1 MSAAARTLASRIL
14 IIAAA
19 LCLFFAALFAAFGR
33 SFFLPGPFAD
43 RTANCLG
50 DPGVATFV
58 ADRITSEIVA
68 QRPDV
73 IGARPL
79 ILGTVS
85 GIIGSR
91 PFRAV
96 ARRAALRAH
105 QAVFSESSRDVV
117 LSIPDLDV
125 LVRGALQHAAPD
137 LAAKV
142 PSGLTAK
149 LADLGANRKLEMV
162 IDLWHLGKKL
172 RWTALASLIAGPLLL
187 ALALWIAPQRRRALV
202 HCSVGVGIAGFL
214 LLMVLPSSRIVAAVW
229 IDDALVQNAVD
240 GALRGY
246 MAGLRIWGSF
256 FVGLGVVFAAAGS
269 ALVQGLDVATVGRG
283 IGLRVWRTPVSRGA
297 GIAHGAAVLAAGIL
311 LLLFPHQ
318 LLTGLAMVAGT
329 LVAMAGLR
337 ELFGLILVSKLD
349 AATTQDRGGSRVPAW
364 RVAAV
369 LGLAA
374 SAAGIWLLA
383 RNPTKPEEVVAE
395 TIQACNR
402 HPELCDRRV
411 DEVVFAGA
419 HNAMSNAQITDWMFP
434 HHMKAISGQL
444 QDGIRAL
451 LIDVHRG
458 FPGAARIKTDIEG
471 EKLTQER
478 LEPALGPEGIE
489 AAMRIRDRLVGA
501 DENRPK
507 LYLCHGFCELGAYE
521 VVPTFRQIRDFL
533 VENPDEVLIIVLE
546 DYVTIEE
553 LVRAFDESGL
563 REFVYDGTA
572 SPWPTL
578 RELIQSGKRA
588 IVFIES
594 GTPGVQWLRATIG
607 NIQETPYF
615 FADPSEFS
623 CTPGRG
629 GTEGSLFQ
637 VNHWIQTTPAPKPAN
652 ATVVNAMA
660 VLLPRVRRCATERHH
675 LPNIIAVDFHNIG
688 DVLAVVDT
696 MNAISKPALP

>member
-1 MSAAARTLASRIL
+1 MGFAARTLVSRIL
-14 IIAAA
+14 IVAAA
-19 LCLFFAALFAAFGR
+19 ACLFFAALFAVFGR
-33 SFFLPGPFAD
+33 SFFLPGPFAA
-43 RTANCLG
+43 RTADSLG

-79 ILGTVS
+79 ILGTVT

-96 ARRAALRAH
+96 ARRAAWRAH

-125 LVRGALQHAAPD
+125 LLRGALAHAAPD
-137 LAAKV
+137 LAEKV

-149 LADLGANRKLEMV
+149 LADLGANRQLEMM
-162 IDLWHLGKKL
+162 IDLWRFGLKL
-172 RWTALASLIAGPLLL
+172 RRIALMAIIAGPLLL

-202 HCSVGVGIAGFL
+202 HCSVGVGIAGFA
-214 LLMVLPSSRIVAAVW
+214 LLMVLPASRIAAAVM
-229 IDDALVQNAVD
+229 IDNTLAQDAVD
-240 GALRGY
+240 GVLRGY
-246 MAGLRIWGSF
+246 LAGLRIWGSF

-269 ALVQGLDVATVGRG
+269 ALVQGLDVAAVGRG
-283 IGLRVWRTPVSRGA
+283 IGSRVLRTPASLGA
-297 GIAHGAAVLAAGIL
+297 GIAHGAAMLAVGVLVL
-311 LLLFPHQ
+311 MFPHQ
-318 LLTGLAMVAGT
+318 LLIGVAMLAGT
-329 LVAMAGLR
+329 LVALAGLR
-337 ELFGLILVSKLD
+337 ELFALILASKLD
-349 AATTQDRGGSRVPAW
+349 AATGSNRAGARVPAW

-374 SAAGIWLLA
+374 IAAGIWLLA
-383 RNPTKPEEVVAE
+383 RNPAEPEEAVAAS
-395 TIQACNR
+395 IQACNG
-402 HPELCDRRV
+402 HPDLCDRRV

-419 HNAMSNAQITDWMFP
+419 HNSMSNAQITDWMFP
-434 HHMKAISGQL
+434 HHMKAIPGQL
-444 QDGIRAL
+444 EDGIRAL
-451 LIDVHRG
+451 LLDVHRG
-458 FPGAARIKTDIEG
+458 FPGAARIKTDLEG

-478 LEPALGPEGIE
+478 LEGALGPEGIG
-489 AAMRIRDRLVGA
+489 AAMRIRDRLVGV
-501 DENRPK
+501 DENNPK

-521 VVPTFRQIRDFL
+521 VVPTLREVRDFL

-546 DYVTIEE
+546 DYVTIDE
-553 LVRAFDESGL
+553 LVRAFDEGGL
-563 REFVYDGTA
+563 REFVYTGTI

-578 RELIQSGKRA
+578 RELIDSGQRV

-594 GTPGVQWLRATIG
+594 GSAGVPWLRPTIG

-615 FADPSEFS
+615 FIDPSEFS
-623 CTPGRG
+623 CIPGRG

-637 VNHWIQTTPAPKPAN
+637 INHWIQTTPAPKPAN
-652 ATVVNAMA
+652 ATVVNALD
-660 VLLPRVRRCATERHH
+660 VLLPRVRRCAAERRH
-675 LPNIIAVDFHNIG
+675 LPNIIAVDFYSIG

-696 MNAISKPALP
+696 LNAISKPTLP

>member
-1 MSAAARTLASRIL
+1 MGAAARSLASRIL

-19 LCLFFAALFAAFGR
+19 LCLFFAAVFAAFGR

-79 ILGTVS
+79 ILGTVT

-96 ARRAALRAH
+96 ARRAAWRAH
-105 QAVFSESSRDVV
+105 QAVFSESSRGVV

-125 LVRGALQHAAPD
+125 LIRGALGHAAPD

-149 LADLGANRKLEMV
+149 LADFGANRKLEML
-162 IDLWHLGKKL
+162 IDLWLFGKKL
-172 RWTALASLIAGPLLL
+172 RWAALASIIAGPLLL
-187 ALALWIAPQRRRALV
+187 ALALWIAPHRRRALV
-202 HCSVGVGIAGFL
+202 HCSVGVGIAGFA
-214 LLMVLPSSRIVAAVW
+214 LLMVLPASRIAAAGW
-229 IDDALVQNAVD
+229 IDDSLVQNAVD
-240 GALRGY
+240 GVLRGY
-246 MAGLRIWGSF
+246 LAGLRIWGTF

-269 ALVQGLDVATVGRG
+269 ALVQGLDVASVGRG
-283 IGLRVWRTPVSRGA
+283 IALRVWRAPVSRGA
-297 GIAHGAAVLAAGIL
+297 GIVHGAAILAAGIL

-318 LLTGLAMVAGT
+318 LLTGLVMLVGT
-329 LVAMAGLR
+329 LVALAGLR

-349 AATTQDRGGSRVPAW
+349 AATAHGREGARVPAW

-374 SAAGIWLLA
+374 TAAVIWLLA
-383 RNPTKPEEVVAE
+383 RNPTKPEEAVAE
-395 TIQACNR
+395 TIQACNG

-411 DEVVFAGA
+411 DEVAFAGA

-434 HHMKAISGQL
+434 HHMKAIPGQL
-444 QDGIRAL
+444 EDGIRAL

-471 EKLTQER
+471 EKLTRER
-478 LEPALGPEGIE
+478 LEPALGPEGID
-489 AAMRIRDRLVGA
+489 AAMRIRDRLVGV
-501 DENRPK
+501 DENNPK
-507 LYLCHGFCELGAYE
+507 LYLCHGFCELGGYE
-521 VVPTFRQIRDFL
+521 VVPTFRNVRDFL

-563 REFVYDGTA
+563 REFAYTGTA

-578 RELIQSGKRA
+578 RELIQSGQRA

-594 GTPGVQWLRATIG
+594 GTAGVPWLRSTIG
-607 NIQETPYF
+607 NIQETPYHF
-615 FADPSEFS
+615 IDPSEFS
-623 CTPGRG
+623 CVPGRG

-637 VNHWIQTTPAPKPAN
+637 INHWIQTTPAPKPAN
-652 ATVVNAMA
+652 ATVVNAMD
-660 VLLPRVRRCATERHH
+660 VLLPRVRRCAKERRHI
-675 LPNIIAVDFHNIG
+675 PNIVAVDFYSIG
-688 DVLAVVDT
+688 DVFAVVDT
-696 MNAISKPALP
+696 LNAVSKPALP